1 MSDYS
6 VDVDREAVSMDGTWF
21 TAEEL
26 AAKVTE
32 MLGAKDFGI
41 GTAAAALEALQSAL
55 ADVKDIGFRLPGTML
70 ETLEST
76 AGKEGRTTSA
86 ILRDALKKYFE
97 VHGESAGGPPVL
109 GQSQD
114 APAPAPSEMSPKPA
128 GNRAGAATNADGVTV
143 ETLSVSEQE
152 AAAAVP
158 LTPKKKDGDEE
169 SGWFGKK

>member
-6 VDVDREAVSMDGTWF
+6 LDVDREAVQLDDVWY

-32 MLGAKDFGI
+32 MLGAKDFRI
-41 GTAAAALEALQSAL
+41 GTVASALEALQAAL
-55 ADVKDIGFRLPGTML
+55 GEVKDIGFRLPGPML
-70 ETLEST
+70 ETLEAT

-86 ILRDALKKYFE
+86 ILRDALQVYFE
-97 VHGESAGGPPVL
+97 SKGDSGSPPVL
-109 GQSQD
+109 GKSEGSGP
-114 APAPAPSEMSPKPA
+114 PAPAAANQSPQPLA
-128 GNRAGAATNADGVTV
+128 SPDGVGGDVTV
-143 ETLSVSEQE
+143 ESLSVSEEE

-158 LTPKKKDGDEE
+158 LTPKKKENGDEE